1 MCQYFYPANQSIER
15 SNGHKPFVYLH
26 FRVLRF
32 EQTKV

>member
-1 MCQYFYPANQSIER
+1 MCQYFYPANHSTER
-15 SNGHKPFVYLH
+15 SIGHKLFIYLH